1 MALFGPP
8 IGKVNAILL
17 NGKSED
23 ELSVAN
29 ADTLDGMDSTDFAT
43 TGDIPT
49 DYGDVNGPESA
60 TNGNFPI
67 LDVTGKILSDST
79 YAPDDFATSI
89 HDHTGTNA
97 TSFTIDQDGAIHEQ
111 LKIVNGTYGLEIK
124 DGYDNLCPI
133 SCSILYGNATN
144 SDKVG
149 GVYGYKCFNILN
161 VDGILNTPPG
171 SPSHGMIYMVGI
183 NPSGSWEY
191 KEPGETLFYN
201 SSTSSWITIG
211 NMDYIEEY

>member
-1 MALFGPP
+1 MALFNSP
-8 IGKVNAILL
+8 IGK
-17 NGKSED
+17 S
-23 ELSVAN
+23 
-29 ADTLDGMDSTDFAT
+29 FAT
-43 TGDIPT
+43 TT
-49 DYGDVNGPESA
+49 
-60 TNGNFPI
+60 
-67 LDVTGKILSDST
+67 
-79 YAPDDFATSI
+79 

-97 TSFTIDQDGAIHEQ
+97 TSFTLDQDGAVHEQ
-111 LKIVNGTYGLEIK
+111 LKIVNGTSGLEIR
-124 DGYDNLCPI
+124 DGYDGLVDLECAELI
-133 SCSILYGNATN
+133 GIARDSQKL
-144 SDKVG
+144 G

-161 VDGILNTPPG
+161 VDGILNEPPG